1 MAEHKNQVDELTG
14 APTTGHEWDGLRELN
29 TPLPRWWLWTFYATI
44 VWSIGYW
51 VVYPSWPLI
60 SSYTSGIS
68 GWSSRAAV
76 VSDIAALK
84 AIRGPMTD
92 RLAAT
97 PLGGIVADPQ
107 LLDFARAQA
116 RPAERNEGRPMAS
129 QPMPTTI
136 ASALWPSRG
145 DAAGVI
151 RMVVLAF
158 AGTLLM
164 TLSAKI
170 KVPFYPVPMTMQTLV
185 VLALGAA
192 YGARL
197 GAATVVLGE
206 SALQVQAFAAPRSGG
221 LWQEIRR
228 EIAMAVERQ
237 GGTVE
242 EHRTDLGAVLK
253 TRMPSESGGRTVFA
267 PATFLGVDG
276 PRWFLRGVLSGRAA
290 IDDSA
295 AGPLL
300 DVFRAVVV
308 VRGSDPMAPR
318 ELLPLRL
325 PSDAAEAPDAA
336 EADGEGETPSID
348 PFERGPEITEVR

>member
-1 MAEHKNQVDELTG
+1 MSIFRRNKDADRAPAEEPLDAEAAEAVDEPE
-14 APTTGHEWDGLRELN
+14 A
-29 TPLPRWWLWTFYATI
+29 
-44 VWSIGYW
+44 
-51 VVYPSWPLI
+51 
-60 SSYTSGIS
+60 
-68 GWSSRAAV
+68 
-76 VSDIAALK
+76 
-84 AIRGPMTD
+84 
-92 RLAAT
+92 
-97 PLGGIVADPQ
+97 
-107 LLDFARAQA
+107 
-116 RPAERNEGRPMAS
+116 PAEEPEPAVTRESGPYDHSEVDGRDG
-129 QPMPTTI
+129 
-136 ASALWPSRG
+136 RV
-145 DAAGVI
+145 D
-151 RMVVLAF
+151 
-158 AGTLLM
+158 
-164 TLSAKI
+164 
-170 KVPFYPVPMTMQTLV
+170 
-185 VLALGAA
+185 LGAVWVRGVA
-192 YGARL
+192 GMELRL
-197 GAATVVLGE
+197 EVDQQSQQVNAATVVLGE

-242 EHRTDLGAVLK
+242 EHRTDLGTVLR

-290 IDDSA
+290 IDDGA

-325 PSDAAEAPDAA
+325 PGDAAEAPDGA